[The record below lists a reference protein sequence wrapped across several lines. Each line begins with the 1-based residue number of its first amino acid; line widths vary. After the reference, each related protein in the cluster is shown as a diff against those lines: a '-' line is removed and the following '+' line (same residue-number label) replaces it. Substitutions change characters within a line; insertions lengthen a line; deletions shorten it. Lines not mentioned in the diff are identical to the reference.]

1 MTRRPIIGITPD
13 INDNTAPETEYVVR
27 KNYADA
33 VLRAGGVPVI
43 LPFSANSDAYFQTVD
58 GSGVPF
64 IR

>member
-33 VLRAGGVPVI
+33 VLRAGGGPLSYHSVQIPMLTSRPSMV
-43 LPFSANSDAYFQTVD
+43 SS
-58 GSGVPF
+58 
-64 IR
+64 